1 MKKLFFTTLLVC
13 FGLLAKAEYNV
24 TSVIYDGNGQQCNY
38 WINNGNEPSET
49 LREMDMPYDGG
60 VSGIS
65 KYLEMTRVQNDE
77 WGWHGICFD
86 LSGLYTKFTDG
97 NQLAMWV
104 KKDIAENVQVEFK
117 FTDGTNVNSG
127 FAWVDPS
134 EGWKYIVFNLWEL
147 GDEYQEKEI
156 QEMYVKTHTGGSD
169 GQVATVQVTGIVK
182 GFDLNDLPVPSAI
195 NETEALSIS
204 TSDGRIS
211 CEGEF
216 TVYDLAGRDVT
227 AQNGNLKGVY
237 VVICGDN
244 AAKVVVD

>member
-65 KYLEMTRVQNDE
+65 KYLEMTRVQNDG

-117 FTDGTNVNSG
+117 FTDGTKVNSG

-134 EGWKYIVFNLWEL
+134 EGWKYIQRRL
-147 GDEYQEKEI
+147 EI
-156 QEMYVKTHTGGSD
+156 HCFQFV
-169 GQVATVQVTGIVK
+169 GI
-182 GFDLNDLPVPSAI
+182 
-195 NETEALSIS
+195 
-204 TSDGRIS
+204 GR
-211 CEGEF
+211 
-216 TVYDLAGRDVT
+216 
-227 AQNGNLKGVY
+227 
-237 VVICGDN
+237 
-244 AAKVVVD
+244 

>member
-65 KYLEMTRVQNDE
+65 KYLEMTRVQNDG

-156 QEMYVKTHTGGSD
+156 QEMYVKTHTETS
-169 GQVATVQVTGIVK
+169 A
-182 GFDLNDLPVPSAI
+182 PVVFAE
-195 NETEALSIS
+195 N
-204 TSDGRIS
+204 GRIY
-211 CEGEF
+211 CDGDF
-216 TVYDLAGRDVT
+216 TVINIAGQDVT
-227 AQNGNLKGVY
+227 AQNGNLQGIFIVMVNGKAV
-237 VVICGDN
+237 
-244 AAKVVVD
+244 KVNVK